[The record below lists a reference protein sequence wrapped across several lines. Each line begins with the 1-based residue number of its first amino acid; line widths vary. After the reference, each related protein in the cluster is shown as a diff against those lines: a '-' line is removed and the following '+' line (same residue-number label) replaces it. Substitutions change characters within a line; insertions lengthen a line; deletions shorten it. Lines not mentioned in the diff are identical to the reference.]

1 MAEAALNSPLPAEEQ
16 SRRIQVRR
24 VIDMVLRPRVTLAAL
39 HEVERAVWLTPLLF
53 IIALLIVRVLAIAPI
68 RAAQAE
74 SGAGVPPPGFEY
86 YTPEQQAQLQQ
97 ALEATKGPVFQV
109 VFPIGWALISALL
122 LWSITAGLLYL
133 LSTLQ
138 GGRGSMTRA
147 LNLTAWA
154 SVPTI
159 VHLIVQVVAV
169 QTSGALIG
177 SPGLSGFTPP
187 PPEGSVLARALLS
200 RVDLYL
206 FWHIALLVIGLKAF
220 TGLSTRKA
228 WVSVLVSITIVMLL
242 RILPD
247 LLAAQLGG
255 LTVVRPFLF

>member
-1 MAEAALNSPLPAEEQ
+1 MAEAALNSPLPAEERL
-16 SRRIQVRR
+16 RRIQVRR
-24 VIDMVLRPRVTLAAL
+24 VIDMMLRPRATLAAL
-39 HEVERAVWLTPLLF
+39 HEVERAVWLTPLLL
-53 IIALLIVRVLAIAPI
+53 IIALLVARVLVTAPI
-68 RAAQAE
+68 KATQAE

-97 ALEATKGPVFQV
+97 ALEATQGPVFQV
-109 VFPIGWALISALL
+109 VFPIGGAVISALL
-122 LWSITAGLLYL
+122 LWIITAGLLYL

-147 LNLTAWA
+147 LNLVAWA

-159 VHLIVQVVAV
+159 VHLIVQVLAV
-169 QTSGALIG
+169 QTTGKLIV

-187 PPEGSVLARALLS
+187 PPEGSIVSRALLG
-200 RVDLYL
+200 RIDLYL
-206 FWHIALLVIGLKAF
+206 FWHIVLLVAGLKLF
-220 TGLSTRKA
+220 SGLNMRKA
-228 WVSVLVSITIVMLL
+228 LASVLVTMGVVMAL

-247 LLAAQLGG
+247 VFAAQLGG